1 MAVLSS
7 PCNLINC
14 LLIAFRSGSADI
26 IAIQNLIAAKTLGVP
41 GKPSDFANDNTVQ
54 FSNPGS
60 MEQLIAFISEK
71 NLKMDPKPI
80 EAKFKT
86 EVPILQA
93 DEEVELAFKCGRDMF
108 LLTNKRALNI
118 DVQGTNY
125 LK

>member
-26 IAIQNLIAAKTLGVP
+26 IAIQNLIAAKTLGAP

-118 DVQGTNY
+118 DVQGEKS

>member
-1 MAVLSS
+1 MGA
-7 PCNLINC
+7 
-14 LLIAFRSGSADI
+14 
-26 IAIQNLIAAKTLGVP
+26 P

-118 DVQGTNY
+118 DVQGTKSLN
-125 LK
+125 